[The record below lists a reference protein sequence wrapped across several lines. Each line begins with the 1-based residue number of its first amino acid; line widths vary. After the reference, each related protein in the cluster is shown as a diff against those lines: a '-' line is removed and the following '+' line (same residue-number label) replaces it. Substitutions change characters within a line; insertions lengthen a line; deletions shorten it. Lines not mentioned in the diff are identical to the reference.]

1 MAAPANDGRPVDPA
15 SDDPRPDEPAL
26 AARAAE
32 LQSACVERG
41 LTLAVAESC
50 TGGLVAHAITANAGS
65 SAYFVG
71 GVVSYSNAVKAA
83 VLGVPPVTLEQHG
96 AVSAQVALAMAAGV
110 RERLGADVGA
120 GVTGVAG
127 PDGGTTTKPVG
138 LVYVAVADGQGS
150 VVQRFLWTG
159 DRAANIADSTGAV
172 LAALLDRVRAT

>member
-1 MAAPANDGRPVDPA
+1 M
-15 SDDPRPDEPAL
+15 
-26 AARAAE
+26 
-32 LQSACVERG
+32 
-41 LTLAVAESC
+41 
-50 TGGLVAHAITANAGS
+50 
-65 SAYFVG
+65 
-71 GVVSYSNAVKAA
+71 SYSNAVKAA